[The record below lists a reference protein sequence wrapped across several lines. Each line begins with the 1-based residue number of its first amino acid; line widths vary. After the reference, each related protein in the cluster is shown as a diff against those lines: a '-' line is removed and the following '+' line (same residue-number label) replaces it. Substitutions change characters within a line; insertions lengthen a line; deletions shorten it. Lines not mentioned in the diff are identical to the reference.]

1 MVSFNQSLVVIYR
14 FKLVILVS
22 QEANRAKGTAVAAAI
37 LGGVTVMM
45 NTVHM
50 VWDKAQTFMVIKI
63 LTVMVVAKQV
73 HPRDLTVVL
82 VKGHLMVE
90 VAVQVDKEGRILELV
105 VVVALIA
112 RLPPPPAMLMAML
125 MAMLVVVVLMV
136 EVQVEKGGHTAVM
149 LALIARLPPLPAT
162 HMTMVVSKGIQGLIQ
177 VHMIL
182 MMKNQ

>member
-22 QEANRAKGTAVAAAI
+22 QEASRAKGTAVAAAI

-82 VKGHLMVE
+82 VKGHHMVE

-112 RLPPPPAMLMAML
+112 RLPPPPAMLMAMV
-125 MAMLVVVVLMV
+125 VVVVLMV
-136 EVQVEKGGHTAVM
+136 AVQVEKGGHTAVM
-149 LALIARLPPLPAT
+149 LALIARLPLLPAT